1 MRSVSPSGSHAGKI
15 GLSPLCVVGLL
26 ITQRQYGPVFLPPL
40 HPNPTNSFPSTE
52 SLKDKTSLMNSGSQR
67 VIDPTSK
74 SNHVAG

>member
-1 MRSVSPSGSHAGKI
+1 MRSVSPSGSHAGKTD
-15 GLSPLCVVGLL
+15 LSPLCVVGLL
-26 ITQRQYGPVFLPPL
+26 ITQRQYGPGSPPPP
-40 HPNPTNSFPSTE
+40 HPTPANSFPSTE